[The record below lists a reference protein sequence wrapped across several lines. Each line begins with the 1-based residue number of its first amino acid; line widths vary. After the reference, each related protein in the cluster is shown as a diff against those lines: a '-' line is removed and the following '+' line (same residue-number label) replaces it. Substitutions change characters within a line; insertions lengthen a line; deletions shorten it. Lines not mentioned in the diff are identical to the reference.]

1 MMMRGQRF
9 GNYAIAKLEAQRVAN
24 EMECNVPIY
33 FKDKYYYHWNGD
45 DLIEWVKPE
54 IEDDDDIYSF

>member
-1 MMMRGQRF
+1 MMMMRGQRF
-9 GNYAIAKLEAQRVAN
+9 SNLSLARLEAQRVAN

-33 FKDKYYYHWNGD
+33 FMGNYYYHWNGD

-54 IEDDDDIYSF
+54 IEDDECY